1 MITSTHLRLDELTAY
16 LAEPESAETAEA
28 ARHLSRCADCRQRL
42 SALSALKQRHPM
54 TRPEETVA
62 AALQSDEELR
72 QMVREQSIERYVE
85 GGLVGEERD
94 PVKKKLSE
102 NRAALKAALHYARHS
117 AAMESVLEAPA
128 ATPHET
134 SPEASVESSATGA
147 AGLREPPRGGLGRSG
162 VPWLPA
168 AVKTWLGR
176 RIPLWSAI
184 PASALAVCVLL
195 LFLVSGYPLR
205 QSRIE
210 IALYRDNPVIRFQSP
225 DQGPGIGFFQTAP
238 ARVAPFGDV
247 AVSVTG
253 AGRLEIAWPPVPQA
267 TGYRIQLT
275 RFKNGVREPVKDRE
289 TSDTRAIF
297 EGLEIVPG
305 QRYVW
310 MLSGKTADKKLF
322 QAQGGFVCYQRTP

>member
-1 MITSTHLRLDELTAY
+1 LRLDELTAY
-16 LAEPESAETAEA
+16 LAEPEGAATAEA
-28 ARHLSRCADCRQRL
+28 ARHLSRCGACRQRL
-42 SALSALKQRHPM
+42 SALSALKQRHPA

-62 AALQSDEELR
+62 AALKSDEELR
-72 QMVREQSIERYVE
+72 RMVREQSIERYVE
-85 GGLVGEERD
+85 GELVGEERD
-94 PVKKKLSE
+94 RVQKKLSE

-117 AAMESVLEAPA
+117 AAMESVLDAPA
-128 ATPHET
+128 APAHET
-134 SPEASVESSATGA
+134 SPEASVETSATGPA
-147 AGLREPPRGGLGRSG
+147 DMRGTIRAGQGRSG
-162 VPWLPA
+162 LPWLSA
-168 AVKTWLGR
+168 AVKTWLGH

-184 PASALAVCVLL
+184 PATALAVGALI
-195 LFLVSGYPLR
+195 LFLVSGYPPR
-205 QSRIE
+205 QGRLE
-210 IALYRDNPVIRFQSP
+210 VAHYRDNPVIRFLSQ
-225 DQGPGIGFFQTAP
+225 DQGPGIGFFHTAP

-267 TGYRIQLT
+267 TGYRIQLS
-275 RFKNGVREPVKDRE
+275 RFKNGVDMPMKDLE

-310 MLSGKTADKKLF
+310 MLSGKTADNELF